1 MAITNFDNEMT
12 GLYELEG
19 KTYEDIAAHSGVG
32 LASKN
37 SLGFGCV
44 FLDANLDGWLDLA
57 VANGHIDET
66 VRNIRGNVG
75 YAQSP
80 LLFLNSGKKS
90 FRDVAAEIGGGFD
103 QPKVGRGLAYG
114 DFDRDGDLD
123 LLLTTNNGPA
133 YLYRN
138 DQLAGNRSIRFRLVG
153 TNSNRD
159 AIGATVR
166 IVCGGIS
173 QSRMVKSGSSYL
185 SQSELPVTFGL
196 EKHDRVES
204 VVIAWPSGR
213 TEDFK
218 NLAAGRSYECTEGK
232 GALPQEGY

>member
-1 MAITNFDNEMT
+1 M
-12 GLYELEG
+12 
-19 KTYEDIAAHSGVG
+19 
-32 LASKN
+32 ASKT

-75 YAQSP
+75 YAQP
-80 LLFLNSGKKS
+80 PQLFLNSGLNGGVNGGLNGGKSS
-90 FRDVAAEIGGGFD
+90 FRDVAADLGGAFV
-103 QPKVGRGLAYG
+103 QPKVGRGLAFA

-138 DQLAGNRSIRFRLVG
+138 DQLAGNKSIRFRLVG
-153 TNSNRD
+153 TKSNRD
-159 AIGATVR
+159 GIGATVQ
-166 IVCGGIS
+166 IFAGGLT

-196 EKHDRVES
+196 EKRDRVDR
-204 VVIAWPSGR
+204 VVVQWPSGR
-213 TEDFK
+213 TEEYK
-218 NLAAGRSYECTEGK
+218 NLAAGRAYECVEGK
-232 GALPQEGY
+232 GIAGQYGF